1 MAQQRLGVAVSGRD
15 SADALNGIADLE
27 QRGIQAAWM
36 TSGGAGGADAITVF
50 AGAAVGTTQ
59 IMLGTA
65 ITQTFTRHPIAVA
78 QQVQVSAQL
87 APQRFRL
94 GIGTSGR
101 VLDRWRSIRCYGSG
115 GIR

>member
-1 MAQQRLGVAVSGRD
+1 
-15 SADALNGIADLE
+15 
-27 QRGIQAAWM
+27 M

-50 AGAAVGTTQ
+50 AGSTVGTTQ

-78 QQVQVSAQL
+78 QQVQVLAQL